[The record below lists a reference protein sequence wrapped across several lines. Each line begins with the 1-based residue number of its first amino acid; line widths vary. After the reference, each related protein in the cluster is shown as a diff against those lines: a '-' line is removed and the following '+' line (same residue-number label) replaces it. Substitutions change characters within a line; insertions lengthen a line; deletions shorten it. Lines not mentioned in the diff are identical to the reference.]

1 MTVSS
6 GAIVAPRAAGHVDE
20 LPRAGGHGPAH
31 AQAGHGRAAEG
42 GREAGG
48 GAHHLG
54 GEGGDGAAAKGE
66 AIPEHSET
74 GLGESTF
81 ASRRF
86 RILLQLYRE
95 QLW

>member
-66 AIPEHSET
+66 AKFQ
-74 GLGESTF
+74 STR
-81 ASRRF
+81 SRRVDF
-86 RILLQLYRE
+86 RVSE
-95 QLW
+95 F